1 MKQIQKVWAE
11 LSARKT
17 KLSSKKV
24 NLKVTDD
31 LEDQIFLMERA
42 IEEANAVEE
51 KVAAFE
57 QQLDSVMKSAR
68 EIVGSAKDVIKLIE
82 STQSDSYQN
91 LDEFDRLANEL
102 GIQGLENDSYRNL
115 LTLIEDEGEMSINKL
130 AMYIRD
136 IEEYNLI

>member
-17 KLSSKKV
+17 SFSSKKV
-24 NLKVTDD
+24 NLKVSDD

-42 IEEANAVEE
+42 IEEAYAVEE

-68 EIVGSAKDVIKLIE
+68 EVVGSAKDVIKLIE

-102 GIQGLENDSYRNL
+102 GIQGLENDSYRKL

-130 AMYIRD
+130 AMYIKD

>member
-1 MKQIQKVWAE
+1 MKKVESVWAE

>member
-17 KLSSKKV
+17 SFSSKKV

-42 IEEANAVEE
+42 IEEAYAVEE

-68 EIVGSAKDVIKLIE
+68 EVVGSAKDVIKLIE

-102 GIQGLENDSYRNL
+102 GIQGLENDSYRKL

-130 AMYIRD
+130 AMYIKD